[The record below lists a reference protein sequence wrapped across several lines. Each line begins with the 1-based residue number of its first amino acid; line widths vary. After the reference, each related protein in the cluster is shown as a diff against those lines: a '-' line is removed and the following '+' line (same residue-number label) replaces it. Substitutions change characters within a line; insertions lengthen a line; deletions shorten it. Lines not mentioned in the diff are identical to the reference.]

1 MFYWNITWRVKV
13 SSLNNKLTDDPLHF
27 HQGRCTDAH
36 CALRAAQRL
45 QLWLWGWEAQDPRG
59 AIWPLERQGVWAH
72 TQDALSLIMG
82 CDPMWS
88 IMCLTSFFVVLFFLS
103 FVITSGPVWK
113 HHVGSRPRGDDQRG
127 NVWHRHPAGDYP
139 DVLDNLDRIQISK

>member
-13 SSLNNKLTDDPLHF
+13 SSLNNKLTDNPLHF

-88 IMCLTSFFVVLFFLS
+88 IMCLTSFFVVWFFF
-103 FVITSGPVWK
+103 FVFCDHFRACLETPCWESATWWRPAWECVTSTSGRWL
-113 HHVGSRPRGDDQRG
+113 SRCFRQFRSYS
-127 NVWHRHPAGDYP
+127 N
-139 DVLDNLDRIQISK
+139 